1 MRNYLVAAIILAGLG
16 PLPAYAQSS
25 IEGRVDRLEGE
36 MRAVQRKVFP
46 GRQRP
51 ICRSRRLRRLRPTA
65 TFRARRPAAR
75 LPISTRASAHSKSQL
90 SGLTGEI
97 ETTQHRVKL
106 LEDSFNAYKRTTDAR
121 LKAIEDRAAAA
132 AARPAMARRRRWRA
146 ADDTTD
152 SPTARRRPASTR
164 PATKPA
170 TGLKVPPAV
179 VTVKDPARA
188 AKVAA
193 IEKTKS
199 GDPGEDAYLYGYR
212 LWQAKLY
219 PEAEAQLKSVVATY
233 PKHKRASYAQN
244 LLGRSYLDDD
254 KPSLAS
260 IAFYDNYK
268 KMPDGERAP
277 ESLYYLSQALVK
289 LGKPADACKVYGELS
304 DVYGA
309 KISDKMK
316 ADIARGRSRGEM
328 QMTCVGGASRHGAT
342 PHDAILRGSRGPGS
356 S

>member
-1 MRNYLVAAIILAGLG
+1 MRNYVVAAIILAGLG
-16 PLPAYAQSS
+16 PLPAYAQSTV
-25 IEGRVDRLEGE
+25 EGRVDRLEGE

-46 GRQRP
+46 GG
-51 ICRSRRLRRLRPTA
+51 
-65 TFRARRPAAR
+65 
-75 LPISTRASAHSKSQL
+75 KSQFVQPQIVPPAPQSDVPGTPAGNPITDL
-90 SGLTGEI
+90 NARVSALESQISGLTGEI
-97 ETTQHRVKL
+97 ETTQHRVQL
-106 LEDSFNAYKRTTDAR
+106 IEDSLNAYKRTTDAR
-121 LKAIEDRAAAA
+121 LKALEDGAASAGSAGNGPAISGGAA
-132 AARPAMARRRRWRA
+132 GGDSTDGADAPA
-146 ADDTTD
+146 
-152 SPTARRRPASTR
+152 PIR

-170 TGLKVPPAV
+170 TGVKVPPAV
-179 VTVKDPARA
+179 MTVKDPDRA

-199 GDPGEDAYLYGYR
+199 GDPAEDAYMYGYR

-219 PEAEAQLKSVVATY
+219 TEAEAQLKSVVTTY

-244 LLGRSYLDDD
+244 LLGRSYLEDG

-304 DVYGA
+304 DVYAA
-309 KISDKMK
+309 KINDKMK
-316 ADIARGRSRGEM
+316 ADIARGRTESK
-328 QMTCVGGASRHGAT
+328 CK
-342 PHDAILRGSRGPGS
+342 
-356 S
+356 

>member
-1 MRNYLVAAIILAGLG
+1 MRNYIVAAIILAGLG
-16 PLPAYAQSS
+16 PLPAHAQNS

-46 GRQRP
+46 GGSGQYVQPQITPPAPQSDIPGTPPGNP
-51 ICRSRRLRRLRPTA
+51 ITDLN
-65 TFRARRPAAR
+65 ARV
-75 LPISTRASAHSKSQL
+75 SALESQF

-97 ETTQHRVKL
+97 ETTQHRVQVI
-106 LEDSFNAYKRTTDAR
+106 EDSFNAYKRTTDAR
-121 LKAIEDRAAAA
+121 LKAIEAGAASAGSGPAVGSSLPVGSGAA
-132 AARPAMARRRRWRA
+132 GVG
-146 ADDTTD
+146 TTD
-152 SPTARRRPASTR
+152 SNDSAAAPASS
-164 PATKPA
+164 KPA
-170 TGLKVPPAV
+170 TAPATGFKIPPAV
-179 VTVKDPARA
+179 LTVKDPART

-199 GDPGEDAYLYGYR
+199 GDPGEDAYMYGYR

-219 PEAEAQLKSVVATY
+219 PEAEAQLKAVVAIY

-244 LLGRSYLDDD
+244 LLGRSYLEDD

-268 KMPDGERAP
+268 KMPDGDRAP

-304 DVYGA
+304 DVYTA
-309 KISDKMK
+309 KINEKMK
-316 ADIARGRSRGEM
+316 ADIARGRA
-328 QMTCVGGASRHGAT
+328 ASKCK
-342 PHDAILRGSRGPGS
+342 
-356 S
+356 

>member
-1 MRNYLVAAIILAGLG
+1 MRNYLVAAIILTALV

-25 IEGRVDRLEGE
+25 IEGRVGRLEGE

-46 GRQRP
+46 GGSGQYVQPQITPPAPDSDVPGTPAGNP
-51 ICRSRRLRRLRPTA
+51 ITDLNGRV
-65 TFRARRPAAR
+65 
-75 LPISTRASAHSKSQL
+75 SALESQL
-90 SGLTGEI
+90 SGLTGDI

-106 LEDSFNAYKRTTDAR
+106 LEDSFNDYKRTTDAR
-121 LKAIEDRAAAA
+121 LKAIEDRAASAGNGAPAPNGAA
-132 AARPAMARRRRWRA
+132 AV
-146 ADDTTD
+146 DTTDTTD
-152 SPTARRRPASTR
+152 SPAASASSMPATR

-170 TGLKVPPAV
+170 TGLKVPSAV
-179 VTVKDPARA
+179 MTVKDPARA

-199 GDPGEDAYLYGYR
+199 DDPGEDAYLYGYR

-219 PEAEAQLKSVVATY
+219 PEAEAQFKSVVATY

-268 KMPDGERAP
+268 KMPDGDRAP

-289 LGKPADACKVYGELS
+289 LGKPGDACKVYGELS

-316 ADIARGRSRGEM
+316 ADIARGRSAAK
-328 QMTCVGGASRHGAT
+328 CK
-342 PHDAILRGSRGPGS
+342 
-356 S
+356 